1 MPVLIIGFQV
11 TRKLM
16 QNREKEGDV
25 VLLLAEEQYKNA
37 RVSYENDLLTR
48 GELLGS
54 EAAVVQAEIEFL
66 SAELDYLTGG
76 KVLRSSRA
84 FFPIGNPIF
93 PLHRER
99 YQLSCIGL
107 KLIFLAFCHPSSV
120 WQEVLFFRETP
131 AT

>member
-54 EAAVVQAEIEFL
+54 EAAVVQAEIELL

-76 KVLRSSRA
+76 KALR
-84 FFPIGNPIF
+84 
-93 PLHRER
+93 
-99 YQLSCIGL
+99 
-107 KLIFLAFCHPSSV
+107 
-120 WQEVLFFRETP
+120 
-131 AT
+131 